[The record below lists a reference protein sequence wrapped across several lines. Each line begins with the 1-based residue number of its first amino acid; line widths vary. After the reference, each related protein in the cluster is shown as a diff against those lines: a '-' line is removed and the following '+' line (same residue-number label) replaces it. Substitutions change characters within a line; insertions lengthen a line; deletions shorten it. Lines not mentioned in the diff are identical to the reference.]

1 MTLKAASHYIP
12 SIHRLGLKVDEIS
25 LDPPK
30 KVLPKPD
37 RAIALRLRELR
48 ILDDFDGI
56 FGGSNE
62 IKFVSVVNDGSAADP
77 FKFEVGSFPG
87 INPKQPLPLGDKGL
101 LLYYAEPTDYPN
113 YLDWRLLV
121 VEDDSDVRNAGLVIK
136 DMQKSEAYK
145 GSLAT
150 AAKIAAS
157 PTVGAVIEV
166 TNLVVGLIA
175 GLMEQN
181 DDDVISLFAATY
193 TRAFDN
199 LGVGSHTFHQDERC
213 RAKYEILAI

>member
-1 MTLKAASHYIP
+1 MTLKPASHNIP
-12 SIHRLGLKVDEIS
+12 CKYRFTDS
-25 LDPPK
+25 LTDLAVSPPK
-30 KVLPKPD
+30 LDLGRPD
-37 RAIALRLRELR
+37 RAVALRLRELT
-48 ILDDFDGI
+48 ILDSFDGI

-62 IKFVSVVNDGSAADP
+62 IKLVSVVNDGTGAEP
-77 FKFEVGSFPG
+77 FKFEVGAFPG

-101 LLYYAEPTDYPN
+101 LLYYAEPSEYPK

-121 VEDDSDVRNAGLVIK
+121 VEDDSDVRNAGLIIK
-136 DMQKSEAYK
+136 EMQKSDAFK
-145 GSLAT
+145 GAVASV
-150 AAKIAAS
+150 AKMAN

-166 TNLVVGLIA
+166 TNFVIGLVA

-181 DDDVISLFAATY
+181 QDDVVSLFAATY

-199 LGVGSHTFHQDERC
+199 LGIGTHTFHQEERC